1 MRGVETSVERVR
13 MVLPLILAMSTAV
26 AVLGAGQASGQTVAP
41 VSQLE
46 SHAGHDSHSQT
57 GQLDRDGMAD
67 LSADEFYFTVNVA
80 MGDTGIQPAAV
91 FMPVGR
97 RVQLLLRTRGVSEHH
112 YRVVGLVPDNLLWVA
127 EPDSAMDE
135 AAANADASDEHSNH
149 HPPLAFVPWRAESPA
164 GILPTGN
171 EVHAYVSAGR
181 GLDVVIFTPTN
192 AGTFDVQ
199 CDLHNETV
207 GKVTVF
213 DTATPSVS
221 PVAGLGSQAL
231 TGVLT
236 RKLGSTGSAGAA
248 GAEVEATYVP
258 SEYAS
263 RILGPAGVAGLGPG
277 PHVTMLVTELVHTV
291 DLPAEVEPP
300 AVYVS
305 GDQLPL
311 VDSRVIA
318 TSSHHRA
325 TVYRF
330 TPGDGFEQQH
340 QVMTLRLASGQEA
353 TWHLPIVVP
362 DVVLSAGVPVGLGQN
377 WGLILA
383 LLGGMV
389 GAMWPCLF
397 QLTVYFIP
405 ALAGIGMQDTG
416 DVSNRGRQR
425 QVLRAAFFFI
435 LGFTLVYTA
444 TGAVIGFAAQRFS
457 DSSALDMWQRYF
469 GIGAGIIVIVLA
481 LRVAVNAR
489 APLVCKM
496 PVLSWMAR
504 SNKKK
509 TAHPMEMML
518 AGLAF
523 ATSCMTCFGS
533 ALVIVMV
540 VYVGL
545 AQSAFYGALVLFI
558 FSLGMGIP
566 LVIAAVAMAKA
577 LPFLLK
583 LETAVPW
590 MGLISAI
597 IMVGFGVLLI
607 TGNYMVVSE
616 LTYGL
621 ANGAA
626 SFLEVGNGLL
636 LVPAVATGLG
646 LLGWLGW
653 MVAHGKMRRPSGVNL
668 GA

>member
-1 MRGVETSVERVR
+1 MRGAETSVERVW
-13 MVLPLILAMSTAV
+13 MVLVLPLILALSTAV
-26 AVLGAGQASGQTVAP
+26 VVLGTGQASAQTVAP
-41 VSQLE
+41 ASQPE

-57 GQLDRDGMAD
+57 GQLDRDGMDD
-67 LSADEFYFTVNVA
+67 LSFDESYLTINVA
-80 MGDTGIQPAAV
+80 MGDGGVQPASI

-112 YRVVGLVPDNLLWVA
+112 YRVAGLIPENLLWIA
-127 EPDSAMDE
+127 EPDDAMDE
-135 AAANADASDEHSNH
+135 AAANADASDEHGNH
-149 HPPLAFVPWRAESPA
+149 HPPMSFVPWRERSPA
-164 GILPTGN
+164 GILPTGR
-171 EVHAYVSAGR
+171 EVHAYVSAAK
-181 GLDVVIFTPTN
+181 GLDLVIFTPTN
-192 AGTFDVQ
+192 AGTFEVQ
-199 CDLHNETV
+199 CDLHDQVV

-213 DTATPSVS
+213 DTGTPSS
-221 PVAGLGSQAL
+221 VAGLGGTEAL

-236 RKLGSTGSAGAA
+236 RKLGSTGGAGAA
-248 GAEVEATYVP
+248 GVEVEATYVP
-258 SEYAS
+258 SEHAS

-291 DLPAEVEPP
+291 DLPADVEPP

-311 VDSRVIA
+311 ADSRVIA

-325 TVYRF
+325 TVYQF
-330 TPGDGFEQQH
+330 TPGDGFGQQH
-340 QVMTLRLASGQEA
+340 QVMTLHLASGQEA
-353 TWHLPIVVP
+353 TWHLPVVVP
-362 DVVLSAGVPVGLGQN
+362 DAVLGAGVPVGLGQS

-416 DVSNRGRQR
+416 DVSNRSRQR

-444 TGAVIGFAAQRFS
+444 TGAVIGFAAQQFS

-504 SNKKK
+504 KEKKQ
-509 TAHPMEMML
+509 TAHPGEMML

-590 MGLISAI
+590 MGLVSAV

-616 LTYGL
+616 MTYGL
-621 ANGAA
+621 ANGVA
-626 SFLEVGNGLL
+626 SVGNGLL

-653 MVAHGKMRRPSGVNL
+653 MMAHGKLRRPGSLDL
-668 GA
+668 GAQ

>member
-1 MRGVETSVERVR
+1 
-13 MVLPLILAMSTAV
+13 
-26 AVLGAGQASGQTVAP
+26 
-41 VSQLE
+41 
-46 SHAGHDSHSQT
+46 
-57 GQLDRDGMAD
+57 
-67 LSADEFYFTVNVA
+67 
-80 MGDTGIQPAAV
+80 
-91 FMPVGR
+91 
-97 RVQLLLRTRGVSEHH
+97 
-112 YRVVGLVPDNLLWVA
+112 
-127 EPDSAMDE
+127 
-135 AAANADASDEHSNH
+135 
-149 HPPLAFVPWRAESPA
+149 
-164 GILPTGN
+164 
-171 EVHAYVSAGR
+171 
-181 GLDVVIFTPTN
+181 
-192 AGTFDVQ
+192 
-199 CDLHNETV
+199 
-207 GKVTVF
+207 
-213 DTATPSVS
+213 
-221 PVAGLGSQAL
+221 
-231 TGVLT
+231 
-236 RKLGSTGSAGAA
+236 
-248 GAEVEATYVP
+248 
-258 SEYAS
+258 
-263 RILGPAGVAGLGPG
+263 
-277 PHVTMLVTELVHTV
+277 
-291 DLPAEVEPP
+291 
-300 AVYVS
+300 
-305 GDQLPL
+305 
-311 VDSRVIA
+311 
-318 TSSHHRA
+318 
-325 TVYRF
+325 
-330 TPGDGFEQQH
+330 
-340 QVMTLRLASGQEA
+340 MTLRLASGQEA

-566 LVIAAVAMAKA
+566 LVIAAVAMVK
-577 LPFLLK
+577 
-583 LETAVPW
+583 
-590 MGLISAI
+590 
-597 IMVGFGVLLI
+597 
-607 TGNYMVVSE
+607 
-616 LTYGL
+616 
-621 ANGAA
+621 AA
-626 SFLEVGNGLL
+626 SVPAQAGNRCPVDGIDQRHHHGGIRGPVDHRQLHGRL
-636 LVPAVATGLG
+636 RVDVRPGQWRRLVPGGRERTPVGPCGRYRPGPARLAGLDGGTWENEEAERGESWGVVMEPDAVRQLIRQGIP
-646 LLGWLGW
+646 
-653 MVAHGKMRRPSGVNL
+653 RRMPRFQYTLNASEMDDL
-668 GA
+668 IAYLKIR